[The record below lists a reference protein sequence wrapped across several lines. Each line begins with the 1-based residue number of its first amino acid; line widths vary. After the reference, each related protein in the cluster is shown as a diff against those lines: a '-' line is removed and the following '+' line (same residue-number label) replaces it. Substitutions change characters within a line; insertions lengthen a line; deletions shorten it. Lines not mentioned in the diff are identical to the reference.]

1 MAQYTH
7 CLYMLEA
14 ILRVFILFLVHASQ
28 ANAQYCRWL
37 PKVAGKTAD
46 EGVSELAQRR
56 IFASSRA

>member
-1 MAQYTH
+1 
-7 CLYMLEA
+7 MLEA